1 MSLITLFVSL
11 DFGQKKRE
19 KKKEKKKRK
28 KHLPCQKMS
37 VQGRPNCVKKVA
49 F

>member
-19 KKKEKKKRK
+19 KKKEKKREKNIYHVK
-28 KHLPCQKMS
+28 KMS